1 MVVGRWRSTVFV
13 GYSRSSLSRLLGFL
27 SYFSNP
33 MSKFVLTYQRK
44 SSMKIRRYSIQRRG
58 VFFLTEFVFRVW
70 LRRGHVHYILYCAW
84 KTALIGAF
92 KFNLASYRPRLYGD
106 KVIRG
111 VALFVGWPGTLKISR
126 NTSGGSGRWSSRLT
140 DSTQLPVWTRLRT
153 SEHGDILV
161 RAKHAR
167 RRMTTVQTL
176 IMTVVKKA
184 TPLQSFANSRI
195 VTN

>member
-1 MVVGRWRSTVFV
+1 
-13 GYSRSSLSRLLGFL
+13 
-27 SYFSNP
+27 
-33 MSKFVLTYQRK
+33 
-44 SSMKIRRYSIQRRG
+44 MKIRRYSIQRRG

-140 DSTQLPVWTRLRT
+140 DSTQLPVQC
-153 SEHGDILV
+153 G
-161 RAKHAR
+161 RASGHLN
-167 RRMTTVQTL
+167 M
-176 IMTVVKKA
+176 A
-184 TPLQSFANSRI
+184 TFW
-195 VTN
+195 